1 MLLILQACDLSK
13 LTMKMKESGVLY
25 AIILIHADD
34 KNRDTKFIKLKKG
47 LGFENI
53 FSIYY
58 DILPSIHEI
67 P

>member
-53 FSIYY
+53 YPI
-58 DILPSIHEI
+58 
-67 P
+67 